1 MRLRLLFLLLLPLCA
16 CGCGCGGGADKTLRP
31 PYEGFEWGTVRGAG
45 LELKAQH
52 NENIRLVAD
61 AGVPGIVMVRNGDPR
76 PHTLIRVFDL
86 KSGAIEDV
94 VDVLRAEPGWDGSQT
109 CRFEPVES
117 PRRGVKRYVMVP
129 EGDYARRMEEAMKTE
144 PVPSTCNGWGVGNS
158 GMRWFEIHEDTP
170 GKALFM
176 EIGQD
181 APLFD
186 EESVEF
192 VGEEPQRGLSTDE
205 LYTMDG
211 ELTIGHEVRS
221 FRTDDGTEYWVVDRT
236 GRLEQMYDSATGGE
250 KNGKPCRATL
260 KVEYNG
266 RWDDGFAA
274 EYDGVCLVREVI
286 CVGMGR

>member
-1 MRLRLLFLLLLPLCA
+1 MRLRQLFLLLLPLCA
-16 CGCGCGGGADKTLRP
+16 AACGGGADTTLRA
-31 PYEGFEWGTVRGAG
+31 PYEGFEWGTVKGAG
-45 LELKAQH
+45 LELRAQH

-61 AGVPGIVMVRNGDPR
+61 AEVPGIVMVRKGDER

-86 KSGAIEDV
+86 RNGAIEDV
-94 VDVLRAEPGWDGSQT
+94 VDVLRAEGGWDDSQT
-109 CRFEPVES
+109 CRFEPKKS

-129 EGDYARRMEEAMKTE
+129 DGDYARRMEEVMKTE

-158 GMRWFEIHEDTP
+158 GMRWFEVHDDMP
-170 GKALFM
+170 GNAIFM

-192 VGEEPQRGLSTDE
+192 AGKGAEKGLSMDE
-205 LYTMDG
+205 LYRLDG
-211 ELTIGHEVRS
+211 VLTIGHEVRS
-221 FRTDDGTEYWVVDRT
+221 FRTDDGKEYWVVDKT
-236 GRLEQMYDSATGGE
+236 ERLEQMYDDATGGQ

-266 RWDDGFAA
+266 KWDDGFAA
-274 EYDGVCLVREVI
+274 EYDGVYFVREVI
-286 CVGMGR
+286 ALDAMR